1 MNKLLYLQLNRPA
14 FLQYKLDRRA
24 ARSMGR
30 IARYA
35 EKLNLLSSIHA
46 AIAPKVEQLWKNA
59 DESEEIG
66 TFNQFKSA
74 NRRKTDINGRGSLNS
89 CEGAGFKVHST
100 DEFGMLKFAED
111 KEKREVEISV
121 E

>member
-1 MNKLLYLQLNRPA
+1 LNKLLYLQLNRPA
-14 FLQYKLDRRA
+14 FLQYKINYGQLRKERN
-24 ARSMGR
+24 
-30 IARYA
+30 ARYA
-35 EKLNLLSSIHA
+35 EKLNFLSLIHTE
-46 AIAPKVEQLWKNA
+46 IAPKVNELWKNA

-89 CEGAGFKVHST
+89 CEGAGFKVHSA

-111 KEKREVEISV
+111 KEKREVEIDV
-121 E
+121 